1 MLYDLKLNI
10 KKMKIMATNPITS
23 WQVEG
28 EKVKTVSDFIFSAP
42 KSMWM
47 VTEAIKLKDVCFL
60 EEKLR

>member
-28 EKVKTVSDFIFSAP
+28 G
-42 KSMWM
+42 KS
-47 VTEAIKLKDVCFL
+47 ENGFRFNFL
-60 EEKLR
+60 SSKIYVDGDWGH

>member
-23 WQVEG
+23 WQVVG
-28 EKVKTVSDFIFSAP
+28 EKVKTVSDLIFSAP

-60 EEKLR
+60 EEKLW